1 MTAPIVAL
9 QMEPLTHVR
18 VETNTTFALGLEA
31 QNRGYQLFVYTP
43 EALSYGEGKVVA
55 RGHWVVFKDQKQDFY
70 ILGEEMCL
78 DLSQATFVLMRQDPP
93 FNMAYITATH
103 FLELLPPS
111 TKVINNP
118 VGVRNA
124 PEKLLV
130 TLFKD
135 LMPPTLMSWDRTL
148 IDAFIE
154 THGSIIIKPLFDF
167 GGNGVLL
174 LHPGDKNLTGIL
186 EMYRKIYETPPI
198 FQKFLPDVALGDKRI
213 ILIDGE
219 PVGILNRVPPKD
231 QIRSNLRLGGHPE
244 ACEFSPRDREICA
257 RIGPTLKERGLYLVG
272 IDVIGD
278 YITEIN
284 VTSPTGLPVMNR
296 LYNLDLANDFWAGLI
311 D

>member
-9 QMEPLTHVR
+9 QMEPLSHISI
-18 VETNTTFALGLEA
+18 ETNTTFALGLEA
-31 QNRGYQLFVYTP
+31 QNRGYQLFVYTAD
-43 EALSYGEGKVVA
+43 ALSYREGKIVA
-55 RGHWVVFKDQKQDFY
+55 RGHWGTFKSSKHDFY
-70 ILGEEMCL
+70 VQGEEMCL
-78 DLSQATFVLMRQDPP
+78 DLSQARFVLMRQDPP
-93 FNMAYITATH
+93 FNMSYIAATH

-118 VGVRNA
+118 VAVRNA
-124 PEKLLV
+124 PEKLFV
-130 TLFKD
+130 TYFKD
-135 LMPPTLMSWDRTL
+135 LMPPTLMSWDRSL

-154 THGSIIIKPLFDF
+154 THGSVILKPLFDF

-174 LHPGDKNLTGIL
+174 LHPGDPNLTGIL

-198 FQKFLPDVALGDKRI
+198 FQKFLPEVALGDKRI
-213 ILIDGE
+213 ILIDGK

-231 QIRSNLRLGGHPE
+231 QIRSNMRLGGLPE
-244 ACEFSPRDREICA
+244 ACDFSPRDREICA
-257 RIGPTLKERGLYLVG
+257 RIGSTLKERGLYLVG

-296 LYNLDLANDFWAGLI
+296 LYNVDLAKDFWDGLL
-311 D
+311 

>member
-9 QMEPLTHVR
+9 QMEPLAHIR

-31 QNRGYQLFVYTP
+31 QNQGYRLFVYTP
-43 EALSYGEGKVVA
+43 ETLSYVEGKVVA
-55 RGHWVVFKDQKQDFY
+55 RGNWVTFKDRQQDFY
-70 ILGEEMCL
+70 TLGEEACL
-78 DLSQATFVLMRQDPP
+78 DLSQARFVLMRQDPP
-93 FNMAYITATH
+93 FNMAYIAATH

-118 VGVRNA
+118 TGVRNA

-130 TLFKD
+130 TFFKD

-154 THGSIIIKPLFDF
+154 THGSVILKPLFDF

-174 LHPGDKNLTGIL
+174 LHPGDPNLTGIL
-186 EMYRKIYETPPI
+186 EIYRKIYETPPI
-198 FQKFLPDVALGDKRI
+198 FQKFLSEVTKGDKRI
-213 ILIDGE
+213 ILIDGN

-231 QIRSNLRLGGHPE
+231 QVRSNLRLGGLPE
-244 ACEFSPRDREICA
+244 ACDFSPRDWEICA
-257 RIGPTLKERGLYLVG
+257 RIGPTLKEQGLYLVG

-284 VTSPTGLPVMNR
+284 VTSPTGLPVIKQ
-296 LYNLDLANDFWAGLI
+296 LYNRDLAKDFWAGLN
-311 D
+311 